1 MTEDTDELVI
11 RDFKPEDLREVASL
25 LASSFRE
32 MIVKIADL
40 PQEKM
45 VDFIIDTGDVFPYAA
60 PGYVVAEK
68 NGEIL
73 GLMRLSWLKQKKPKV
88 AYRISSFLRY
98 GWLTTAK
105 LLIMRYLFPEKPRK
119 GDCHVN
125 EIAVLEKARRRGVA
139 TRLLRYGQQI
149 ALENGLTRYTLNVDS
164 ENSPAY
170 NLYKKMGF
178 KIERKQR
185 NLIARWILDEKEWYF
200 MSRHPG
206 PSDN

>member
-1 MTEDTDELVI
+1 MAEYTDKLVI
-11 RDFKPEDLREVASL
+11 RDFRPDDLGQVASI

-32 MIVKIADL
+32 MLVKIVDL

-45 VDFIIDTGDVFPYAA
+45 VDFIIDTGDVFPYAS

-68 NGEIL
+68 NREIL
-73 GLMRLSWLKQKKPKV
+73 GLMRLTWLKQNKPRV
-88 AYRISSFLRY
+88 AFRLSSFLRY
-98 GWLTTAK
+98 GWLVTAK

-119 GDCHVN
+119 GDCHVT
-125 EIAVLEKARRRGVA
+125 EIAVLGTARRKGVA

-149 ALENGLTRYTLNVDS
+149 ALDNGLTRYTLNVDS

-178 KIERKQR
+178 KIEKRQR

-200 MSRHPG
+200 MSRHLG
-206 PSDN
+206 SSDN